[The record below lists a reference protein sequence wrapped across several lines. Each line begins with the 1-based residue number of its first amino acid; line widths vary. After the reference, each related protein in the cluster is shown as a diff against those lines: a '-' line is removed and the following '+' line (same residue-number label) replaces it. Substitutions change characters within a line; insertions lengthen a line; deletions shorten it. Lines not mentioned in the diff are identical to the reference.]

1 MREEQD
7 KIEDHQLLEVKTL
20 SEATIKMIKI
30 NIIEEAKISNM
41 KMDPK
46 NMIKIKIIIKVDI
59 RNLNSNQG
67 QLSLFM
73 LSLLIQKKLNLKKSR
88 CSPTNSK

>member
-7 KIEDHQLLEVKTL
+7 KIEDHQLLEVKIL

-73 LSLLIQKKLNLKKSR
+73 LSLLIQKKQNLKKSR